1 MNVGFFIWALKPAG
15 AERVLSILANAWA
28 ARGWE
33 VVVFT
38 MDSPD
43 ATSFYPLAPSVELR
57 HLDLLRSSGG
67 SVTSALTNNLKRIRS
82 LRSVLVETRPDV
94 VISFIDKTNIVALLA
109 SLGLGL
115 PVIIS
120 ERTDPS
126 RRSIGR
132 LWNVLRTLT
141 YPLADSIVFQS
152 QAVADWFSPRI
163 TRRGMVIPNPV
174 PTPPPT
180 SETLPKDPGNPRVVT
195 MGRLVPVKGFD
206 VLIDAFAA
214 IQSQVPA
221 WSLEMWGAGPE
232 LEPLQQRARN
242 LGVSEWVRFRGV
254 TQQPFE
260 ALRQGDLFV
269 MSSHAEGFPN
279 ALVEA
284 MACGLPVISTR
295 FGGAAE
301 DIIHHEENGLLVPS
315 ADPQALA
322 EAMLRLMRD
331 PAMRDRLGT
340 QAKGVVQRFS
350 TERILSL
357 WDEAMNRAM
366 SRRPRKARTSR
377 LTQPAQE

>member
-1 MNVGFFIWALKPAG
+1 MKVGFFIWALKPAG

-38 MDSPD
+38 MDAPD
-43 ATSFYPLAPSVELR
+43 ATSFYPLAPSVELH
-57 HLDLLRSSGG
+57 HLNLLQSSGG
-67 SVTSALTNNLKRIRS
+67 SVMSALANNLKRIRS
-82 LRSVLVETRPDV
+82 LRSVLLEARPDV

-132 LWNVLRTLT
+132 LWNALRTLT
-141 YPLADSIVFQS
+141 YPLADGIVFQS

-163 TRRGMVIPNPV
+163 NRRSMVIPNPV
-174 PTPPPT
+174 PTPPPAP
-180 SETLPKDPGNPRVVT
+180 EALPKAPGSPRVVT

-206 VLIDAFAA
+206 VLIDAFAE
-214 IQSQVPA
+214 IQSQVPE
-221 WSLEMWGAGPE
+221 WGLEMWGAGPE
-232 LEPLQQRARN
+232 LEPLQQRARD
-242 LGVSEWVRFRGV
+242 LGVSERVWFRGV
-254 TQQPFE
+254 TERPFE

-295 FGGAAE
+295 FGGAVE
-301 DIIHHEENGLLVPS
+301 DIIQHGSNGILVPS
-315 ADPQALA
+315 GDRSALA
-322 EAMLRLMRD
+322 EAMLKLMLD
-331 PAMRDRLGT
+331 PAARAHLGQEAT
-340 QAKGVVQRFS
+340 QVVQRFS
-350 TERILSL
+350 TERVLAL
-357 WDEAMNRAM
+357 WDE
-366 SRRPRKARTSR
+366 SIRRVMARKSEKVSPR
-377 LTQPAQE
+377 P

>member
-1 MNVGFFIWALKPAG
+1 MKVGFFIWALKPAG

-38 MDSPD
+38 MDAPN

-67 SVTSALTNNLKRIRS
+67 SVVSALTNNLTRIRS
-82 LRSVLVETRPDV
+82 LRSVLLETRPDV

-109 SLGLGL
+109 SRGLGL

-132 LWNVLRTLT
+132 LWDTLRRLT
-141 YPLADSIVFQS
+141 YPFADGIVFQS

-174 PTPPPT
+174 PAPPASGEPL
-180 SETLPKDPGNPRVVT
+180 SKDPGNQRLVT

-206 VLIDAFAA
+206 VLIEAFAT
-214 IQSQVPA
+214 IQSQVPN
-221 WSLEMWGAGPE
+221 WRLEMWGAGPE
-232 LEPLQQRARN
+232 LEPLQQRAKD
-242 LGVSEWVRFRGV
+242 LGVSVRVQFCGV
-254 TQQPFE
+254 TQKPFDV
-260 ALRQGDLFV
+260 LRRGDLFV

-301 DIIHHEENGLLVPS
+301 DIIQHSENGLLVPP
-315 ADPQALA
+315 ADPKALG
-322 EAMLRLMRD
+322 EAMLKLMLD
-331 PAMRDRLGT
+331 PATRAQLG
-340 QAKGVVQRFS
+340 AKATGVVQRFS
-350 TERILSL
+350 TERVLAL
-357 WDEAMNRAM
+357 WDEAINRAM
-366 SRRPRKARTSR
+366 SRKPGKAQAPRRT
-377 LTQPAQE
+377 LPAQ

>member
-1 MNVGFFIWALKPAG
+1 MKVGFFIWALKPAG

-28 ARGWE
+28 ARGWD

-38 MDSPD
+38 MDAPD
-43 ATSFYPLAPSVELR
+43 ATSFYPLAPSIELR
-57 HLDLLRSSGG
+57 HLNLLRSSGG
-67 SVTSALTNNLKRIRS
+67 SMVSALTNNLTRIRS

-94 VISFIDKTNIVALLA
+94 VVSFIDKTNIVALLA
-109 SLGLGL
+109 SRGLGL

-132 LWNVLRTLT
+132 LWDTLRRLT
-141 YPLADSIVFQS
+141 YPFADGVVFQS
-152 QAVADWFSPRI
+152 QAVADWFSSRI

-174 PTPPPT
+174 PAPPAASGP
-180 SETLPKDPGNPRVVT
+180 LPKDPEKPRVVT

-206 VLIDAFAA
+206 VLIEAFAA
-214 IQSQVPA
+214 IQNQVPT
-221 WSLEMWGAGPE
+221 WCLEMWGAGPE
-232 LEPLQQRARN
+232 LEPLKQRAKD
-242 LGVSEWVRFRGV
+242 LGVSERIHFCGV

-260 ALRQGDLFV
+260 MLRQGDLFV

-301 DIIHHEENGLLVPS
+301 DIIQDGENGLLVPP
-315 ADPQALA
+315 ADPKALA
-322 EAMLRLMRD
+322 EAMLKLMLD
-331 PAMRDRLGT
+331 PAARSRLSARAT
-340 QAKGVVQRFS
+340 GVVQRFS
-350 TERILSL
+350 TERVLAL
-357 WDEAMNRAM
+357 WDEAIDRAV
-366 SRRPRKARTSR
+366 SRRSGKTRASR
-377 LTQPAQE
+377 MTLPAQ